1 LDHATRDFENRQ
13 HKRRLSTLS
22 ALENVS
28 PRDLS
33 NEQQLD
39 RLALRSELL
48 RECEEFARGRSGLEP
63 DAPERVLNILLHEL
77 IRGDD
82 EPKRAA
88 RNIRSLL
95 NHTPRFLSEALT
107 LIERPEQV
115 WLKIMRQTTEG
126 ADALFSALDTF
137 LKRNGS
143 DSKDVGRISAA

>member
-1 LDHATRDFENRQ
+1 
-13 HKRRLSTLS
+13 RLTTLAQLETLS
-22 ALENVS
+22 
-28 PRDLS
+28 PRELS

-39 RLALRSELL
+39 RLALRSMLL
-48 RECEEFARGRSGLEP
+48 RECEDHERGRTALEP

-88 RNIRSLL
+88 GNIRSLL
-95 NHTPRFLSEALT
+95 DHTPRFLSEALT

-126 ADALFSALDTF
+126 ADALFSAIDTF

-143 DSKDVGRISAA
+143 DSKDV